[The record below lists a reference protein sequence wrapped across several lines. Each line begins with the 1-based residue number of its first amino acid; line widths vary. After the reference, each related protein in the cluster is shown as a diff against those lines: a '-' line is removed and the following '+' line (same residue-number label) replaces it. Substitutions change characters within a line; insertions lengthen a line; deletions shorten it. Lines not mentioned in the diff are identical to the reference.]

1 MSINDTI
8 LTRKAIHCDL
18 LISFHIV
25 NKVSIFYPGRVK
37 FNFFTCSWYSNIIE
51 TKRILNIEAKTIYSI
66 IIYPNS
72 SFPHNCYNSV
82 YLYRKYPNIA
92 FLKLTI

>member
-25 NKVSIFYPGRVK
+25 NKVSIFYPGCVNLH
-37 FNFFTCSWYSNIIE
+37 F
-51 TKRILNIEAKTIYSI
+51 LPDPSI
-66 IIYPNS
+66 TT
-72 SFPHNCYNSV
+72 
-82 YLYRKYPNIA
+82 LYKQ
-92 FLKLTI
+92 KES